1 MVLDKQRKNF
11 DPIIMFIAN
20 YFKRF
25 NPDILTWIGLIFAL
39 FGGIFFYFSNPQ
51 LEINQRYLFIAAL
64 FVFLNGLFDA
74 IDGKVAKITKKNSK
88 KGDFLDHAL
97 DRYGD
102 ILILC
107 GLALSTWNR
116 FPILGLFAL
125 SGMLLTSYMGTQ
137 SQAIG
142 YKRNYSGFLGRADR
156 LFLLMIVPIF
166 QYLLLYVDVIH
177 LLNLY
182 LLEWVLIYFGV
193 MGNITAAQRF
203 YHTLKWIKNDN
214 KK

>member
-11 DPIIMFIAN
+11 DPIVVFIAN
-20 YFKRF
+20 YFKIF

-39 FGGIFFYFSNPQ
+39 FAGIFYYYSNPQ
-51 LEINQRYLFIAAL
+51 LELFQKYLLIAAI

-107 GLALSTWNR
+107 GLALSAWNR
-116 FPILGLFAL
+116 FPILGLFAI

-142 YKRNYSGFLGRADR
+142 YKRNYSGLLGRADR
-156 LFLLMIVPIF
+156 LFLLMIAPIF
-166 QYLLLYVDVIH
+166 QYFLLYFNIDY
-177 LLNLY
+177 LLNFY
-182 LLEWVLIYFGV
+182 ILEWVLIYFGI

-203 YHTLKWIKNDN
+203 YDTLKWINNKN
-214 KK
+214 